1 MFSIGGVF
9 NLFKKGRLNDFR
21 VWKQKRNTNN
31 DNIITK
37 AGRNLERIKKS
48 THLLNG
54 EDKSQLLIQKQQHKN
69 VFNYS

>member
-1 MFSIGGVF
+1 MFSTGGVF

-37 AGRNLERIKKS
+37 TGRNLERIKKS
-48 THLLNG
+48 TNLLNG

>member
-1 MFSIGGVF
+1 MFSTGGAF
-9 NLFKKGRLNDFR
+9 NIIKKGRLNDFR

-31 DNIITK
+31 DNIIGR

-48 THLLNG
+48 TNLLNG

-69 VFNYS
+69 VFFYS

>member
-1 MFSIGGVF
+1 MFSTGGVF

-48 THLLNG
+48 TNFC
-54 EDKSQLLIQKQQHKN
+54 EKTN
-69 VFNYS
+69 F